1 MSFPKGNWGPDGL
14 SVDPSSPLVRFT
26 VNGQQVLDNTPVELP
41 INCQI
46 PESLEMQMMR
56 MIRQEVSRAAVAAG
70 HESLDEA
77 YDFEMAEDD
86 SYEEELTPA
95 ELHAMVHARELTE
108 EVPKPK
114 EKAHVRERVGS
125 GEGSAEGS
133 GDGAGSGD
141 DGVSYGREEE
151 YAGNGKGDGR
161 KDEAVRVRVRSDAGD
176 GSGVGSGGKSARA
189 SARRA

>member
-1 MSFPKGNWGPDGL
+1 MRWPKVDGGEDGL
-14 SVDPSSPLVRFT
+14 TVDPSCPLVRFT
-26 VNGQQVLDNTPVELP
+26 VNGQQVLENTPVEIP
-41 INCQI
+41 IGCQV

-70 HESLDEA
+70 HESIDEA

-114 EKAHVRERVGS
+114 EKAHVRERVEGGAGSARGAARGS
-125 GEGSAEGS
+125 GGAVDGSEDSAGAESAGHGS
-133 GDGAGSGD
+133 GDAGADRSAA
-141 DGVSYGREEE
+141 GRDSRHS
-151 YAGNGKGDGR
+151 GNGKGVGR
-161 KDEAVRVRVRSDAGD
+161 RS
-176 GSGVGSGGKSARA
+176 SGLAA
-189 SARRA
+189 EE

>member
-1 MSFPKGNWGPDGL
+1 MSFPKGNWGEDGL
-14 SVDPSSPLVRFT
+14 TVDPSSPLVRFT

-77 YDFEMAEDD
+77 YDFDMAEDD

-108 EVPKPK
+108 EVPR
-114 EKAHVRERVGS
+114 VRERNGS
-125 GEGSAEGS
+125 RKESADKSEGAGQGVDRAGAGGRKAESEDNGEVASRS
-133 GDGAGSGD
+133 SRSRGDGSRGD
-141 DGVSYGREEE
+141 DRASS
-151 YAGNGKGDGR
+151 GNGK
-161 KDEAVRVRVRSDAGD
+161 RS
-176 GSGVGSGGKSARA
+176 SGVAA
-189 SARRA
+189 EE